1 MKNVY
6 TTTEKIT
13 ISALVVALYVTVM
26 LSTQSVAFGQYQ
38 IRIATALYSLSALF
52 PFLVI
57 PLGFANFLSNALMGG
72 LGIFDMA
79 GGILVG
85 IATSGAVLLSQ
96 RTKTPAL
103 LTALAITLIPGLC
116 VPIWLSWILNVP
128 YGILAISLLG
138 GQLIPGFCGAALIAT
153 LKNRLQLKAV

>member
-1 MKNVY
+1 M
-6 TTTEKIT
+6 TEKIT